1 MIKEEDIVEIGKFKK
16 THALKGELN
25 AVIDVEPEYVGDGNP
40 LVLDIDGIYVPFY
53 AESLRPKGTTT
64 YLIKLRGV
72 DDVEDAE
79 AMVNKKIYG
88 LRKDLMEYFDTPEE
102 EVVFDSDL
110 IGFDVVDTEQGNLGV
125 LKDLDDTTINTLMVI
140 DSPKYGEIY
149 VPYNEDFIETIA
161 PEESKIIVKLPE
173 GLVDLNEK
181 KK

>member
-1 MIKEEDIVEIGKFKK
+1 MIKEEDIVEIGKFQK

-25 AVIDVEPEYVGDGNP
+25 AILDVNPEYLGDGNP

-53 AESLRPKGTTT
+53 AESIRPKGTTT

-72 DDVEDAE
+72 DIVEDAE

-102 EVVFDSDL
+102 EIVFDSDL
-110 IGFDVVDTEQGNLGV
+110 TGFEVVDTERGSLGV

-140 DSPKYGEIY
+140 DSPEYGEIY
-149 VPYNEDFIETIA
+149 VPYNEDFIEAIDA
-161 PEESKIIVKLPE
+161 EESKILVNLPE